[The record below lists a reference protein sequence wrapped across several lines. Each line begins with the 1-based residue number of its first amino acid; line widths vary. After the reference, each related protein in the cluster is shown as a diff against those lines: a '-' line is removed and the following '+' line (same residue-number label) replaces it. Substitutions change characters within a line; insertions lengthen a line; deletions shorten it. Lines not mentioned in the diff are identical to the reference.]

1 VVRVF
6 LILSLVA
13 TLKGELITL
22 TVVPN
27 NLSTSTYST
36 DNGSAVVE
44 ITNSGTVEADIT
56 LDPFTRNPTNV
67 TFIGGTLFYSDAN
80 SVYTP
85 NTPPQTDN
93 LILNFANVSGSLG
106 TINPNSPVDPITGA
120 LVNDDHTT
128 GLTSGNLYAEYQIEF
143 LGSLV
148 PIFSQTTDFSTT
160 PQISPFFGTNTLTS
174 ELTANG
180 PLFDT
185 VQITLTS
192 VADTAPRD
200 LNDIGLD
207 LIISGEGGF
216 SAIGTLQLPSSAF
229 QSWID
234 NHQAINQPPLL
245 IYSLGLPPSQNQL
258 PLIFTTNEA
267 TLTLPDSGTLAEV
280 TLQHSSDLQTWS
292 NLQTFPA
299 GITGIQI
306 IPLPQ
311 SKVAYVRLA
320 LP

>member
-1 VVRVF
+1 MVRVF

-93 LILNFANVSGSLG
+93 
-106 TINPNSPVDPITGA
+106 
-120 LVNDDHTT
+120 
-128 GLTSGNLYAEYQIEF
+128 
-143 LGSLV
+143 
-148 PIFSQTTDFSTT
+148 
-160 PQISPFFGTNTLTS
+160 
-174 ELTANG
+174 
-180 PLFDT
+180 
-185 VQITLTS
+185 
-192 VADTAPRD
+192 
-200 LNDIGLD
+200 